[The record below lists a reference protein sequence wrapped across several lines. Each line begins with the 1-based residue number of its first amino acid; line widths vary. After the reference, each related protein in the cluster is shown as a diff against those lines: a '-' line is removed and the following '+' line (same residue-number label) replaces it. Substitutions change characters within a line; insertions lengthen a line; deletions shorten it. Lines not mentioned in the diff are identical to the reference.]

1 MKFVIS
7 VQAKATLV
15 LEIDAKTKEEAL
27 ELFNAGN
34 FDIVEEHIV
43 EYDFNDVEE
52 VYDFKG
58 YYS

>member
-43 EYDFNDVEE
+43 EYDFDDVEE